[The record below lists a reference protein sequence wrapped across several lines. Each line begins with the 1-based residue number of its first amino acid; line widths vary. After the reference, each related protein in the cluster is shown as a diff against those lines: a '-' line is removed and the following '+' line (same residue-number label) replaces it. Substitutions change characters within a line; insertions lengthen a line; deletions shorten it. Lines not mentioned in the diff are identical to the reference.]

1 MGAIGAVVV
10 IGASPLVGVHLLA
23 EFSRN
28 ARQLRHRARMAL
40 RLAGTGLAT
49 PGVAHDGVD
58 LVELTGHRGDDP
70 ADQLLMGPRSPSRPR
85 RRCRIDS
92 N

>member
-23 EFSRN
+23 EFSRD
-28 ARQLRHRARMAL
+28 ARQLRHRPRMAL
-40 RLAGTGLAT
+40 GLAGTGLAT
-49 PGVAHDGVD
+49 PWVAHDGVD
-58 LVELTGHRGDDP
+58 LVELTGHRRDDP
-70 ADQLLMGPRSPSRPR
+70 ADQLLMCPRSSSRPR
-85 RRCRIDS
+85 KRCRIER